1 MQNSVMVYAHIYDF
15 SDVEMVDTLYLSK
28 NIVSSQ
34 VRGTIQLNNIHY
46 EKKIPG
52 INSKQL

>member
-1 MQNSVMVYAHIYDF
+1 MQNPVMVYAHIYDF